1 MRISRG
7 NEVIGEWPLGQ
18 IKKRLADASLLPTDF
33 YYDEDSSEW
42 LPLSHLLALQASP
55 KPAKPIGPPC
65 YCGSGLS
72 FNVCHGD
79 GSQY

>member
-1 MRISRG
+1 MRIARG
-7 NEVIGEWPLGQ
+7 NEIIGEWSEGQ
-18 IKKRLADASLLPTDF
+18 IKIRLANATLLISDF

-42 LPLSHLLALQASP
+42 LTLAHLSARQTAP
-55 KPAKPIGPPC
+55 KPLKTIGRPC

-72 FNVCHGD
+72 FNACHGD

>member
-7 NEVIGEWPLGQ
+7 SEMIGEWSVGQ
-18 IKKRLADASLLPTDF
+18 IKKRLADASLFPSDF
-33 YYDEDSSEW
+33 FYDEESSDW
-42 LPLSHLLALQASP
+42 LPLADLLARHAAP
-55 KPAKPIGPPC
+55 KPVKVVGPAC

-72 FNVCHGD
+72 FHVCHGD

>member
-7 NEVIGEWPLGQ
+7 NEVIGEWSVAQ
-18 IKKRLADASLLPTDF
+18 VKKRMADASILLTDH
-33 YYDEDSSEW
+33 YYDEVASDW
-42 LPLSHLLALQASP
+42 LPLSALLARRAAP
-55 KPAKPIGPPC
+55 KPVKAIGRPC

-79 GSQY
+79 GDLY